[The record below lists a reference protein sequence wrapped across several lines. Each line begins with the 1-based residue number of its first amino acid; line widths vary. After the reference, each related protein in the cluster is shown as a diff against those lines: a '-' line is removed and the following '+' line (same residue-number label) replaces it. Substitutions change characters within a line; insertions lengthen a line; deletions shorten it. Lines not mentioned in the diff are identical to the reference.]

1 LVRRKAAKTAR
12 PIAGRQVPD
21 PERGDLLPAEGR
33 NVEPTQFWQRRLA
46 DGDVVEV
53 APETAAASAAKAK
66 E

>member
-1 LVRRKAAKTAR
+1 MYVK

-33 NVEPTQFWQRRLA
+33 NVEPTQFWQRRIA
-46 DGDVVEV
+46 DGDVVESF
-53 APETAAASAAKAK
+53 PETEATPAKKAK